1 MSFSDISW
9 VVANG
14 GLEALENMLACIS
27 ITVKVHPS
35 FEDDDGAGGGGGDY
49 FDNDWDNPSD
59 DLNEDDD
66 VFGGGGGPTSNCGNG
81 YKYDYNLKRCVVV
94 REDEEQIN
102 SDELTGKEKCLN
114 DHLDKKGGSFV
125 KNILNNFE
133 GDSEFD
139 IKISSKDKVFRKNT
153 SVELNGKTTEPI
165 NGVINIDINSSR
177 LLNMSSLAGIRTI
190 LHEYIHADM
199 FRKLNT
205 KYSTNGDLDFIQTYN
220 HFKNGNFKPSPQ
232 HETMAKLYI
241 NKMRLA
247 LKNIHQFE
255 FKGFLF
261 GTWLTRI
268 AINEVNQFYR
278 KSTKNRV
285 INITTEIENSLFIEI
300 ESDEKELN
308 KEFLSASLKQ
318 LSI

>member
-247 LKNIHQFE
+247 LKNIHQ
-255 FKGFLF
+255 KL
-261 GTWLTRI
+261 I
-268 AINEVNQFYR
+268 PNEVRYYKENYPTNTLDNIYEALAWQGL
-278 KSTKNRV
+278 KNHKVQAWLDKGKDTIKINNTINTNLPGLTKNYC
-285 INITTEIENSLFIEI
+285 
-300 ESDEKELN
+300 K
-308 KEFLSASLKQ
+308 
-318 LSI
+318 